1 MHYSTILSVALTTLT
16 FTPSVLTSAIPKPVD
31 LAPARRAE
39 AAEAVPFPF
48 DEAQS
53 AYLED
58 ALHMIEDIPDEVLDN
73 GDEAVKAWASAHQ
86 PSTQVAARSA
96 ELAPRQDWFQIG
108 KCALAIAKAIAENAF
123 PISKLR
129 RLKDLV
135 KALGG
140 AKAVAKMLLKA
151 KSIKEM
157 IIIGGPELE
166 QLAEILLGVTDVVN
180 ECFSF

>member
-1 MHYSTILSVALTTLT
+1 MHYSTIISVALTTLT
-16 FTPSVLTSAIPKPVD
+16 FTPSVLTSAIPKPD
-31 LAPARRAE
+31 ALAPARRAE
-39 AAEAVPFPF
+39 VAEKVPFPF
-48 DEAQS
+48 DEANS

-58 ALHMIEDIPDEVLDN
+58 ALHIIEDIPDDVLDD
-73 GDEAVKAWASAHQ
+73 GDEAVRAWASAHQ
-86 PSTQVAARSA
+86 PTTQVAARSS
-96 ELAPRQDWFQIG
+96 ELAPRQDWIQIG

-135 KALGG
+135 KVLGG

-166 QLAEILLGVTDVVN
+166 QIAEILLGVNDVVTA
-180 ECFSF
+180 CLSF